1 MTLAD
6 AAAGQ
11 IEPTGGAVLKQ
22 CSVDHLKLVGLVSL
36 AAHLRLRSALPLS
49 FHHFYIALG
58 LSITLEGSIFFILLL
73 SLPLYM

>member
-1 MTLAD
+1 MLAD

-11 IEPTGGAVLKQ
+11 IEPTSGAVLKQ

-36 AAHLRLRSALPLS
+36 AALSSSAPTQGLS
-49 FHHFYIALG
+49 FHRFYIALG